1 MNLSEINK
9 KGPGGPGYIHM
20 TFEKGGKINGFT
32 VKEIRESSEL
42 RGRTVLLE
50 HDRTGAGLFWV
61 DNGAENMV
69 FSITFRTQP
78 EDSTGVFHI
87 LEHSVLCGSEKYPV
101 KEPFVE
107 LLKSSM
113 NTFLNALTFQ
123 DMTMYPVASR
133 NPKDLLNLTEVYL
146 DAVFAPRAMTDRKI
160 FCQEGWHIDR
170 DEAGVPVYKG
180 VVFNEMKGA
189 MSDTDT
195 LIERRIMRQMFPDTC
210 YGFNSGGD
218 PEEIPTLTYER
229 FREMYRKCYHPSNA
243 LIYLDGAVPMDRM
256 LHLIASY
263 LDRFDRLETLPE
275 YTYQTPVGSEETIRY
290 ELGQEEPEE
299 NRGHLTV
306 ARLTGSWKDRT
317 DNMAR
322 GIICDVLTGTNEA
335 PLKRAVLERS
345 LAEDLSATVDD
356 TTLQSWITI
365 HADNVTDGKEQ
376 ELLDLVRKTGETI
389 RREGL
394 DRGAVEASLNRAI
407 YMLREED
414 EPQGIERCIR
424 CVGNWIYGADPT
436 AVLESGP
443 AVKELKEY
451 LENGRFDEL
460 AADMLL
466 NTENRVILHT
476 LPSKTL
482 GEEKRR
488 KEAETLRGITGA
500 WTETEQEANDRLIG
514 EIETWQNA
522 PDSPESLKTLPCLR
536 KEDADIEP
544 EWVDTELLDCGGVK
558 VMAHRLN
565 CNGVVHLRAYF
576 SLTDYS
582 LEELTMLSQLT
593 GLLGRLPTARHDA
606 WTLQQEIKRWTG
618 SVGFTIITRADQGQD
633 ETCVPYLAAF
643 VSSLE
648 ENTDKAWALLAEIL
662 TATRFDETEKM
673 AEIFRQNDLDARQ
686 RILGAGH
693 SIGVKNVLSHFSA
706 ENAVKNALDGD
717 VTAAYIHRLAREP
730 EKEMPELLRLSERLM
745 KETFCRTRM
754 ILGVTSS
761 DEVLPAKLVSAFP
774 QGTAVPANRAYRTDS
789 PLAAGFRIPAQIGF
803 AVRGY
808 RLGKMGLKFEGTI
821 WLATSILTL
830 GYLWNKVRVQ
840 GGAYGA
846 GIQVDR
852 SGNLFSY
859 SYRDPT
865 PARTLEADAGAS
877 AFLRDFAEQG
887 ENLDPYIISALNSLN
902 PLLSPRDKG
911 SLADGRWMN
920 GYTREEAE
928 RIRRQILYAK
938 PEDLVRCGQWL
949 DAFAQEGAVCVV
961 AHQDALNACSGL
973 EIKDL

>member
-1 MNLSEINK
+1 MNFQTGETIC
-9 KGPGGPGYIHM
+9 
-20 TFEKGGKINGFT
+20 GFT
-32 VKEIRESSEL
+32 VKEIRESAEL
-42 RGRTVLLE
+42 HGRTVLME
-50 HDRTGAGLFWV
+50 HARTGAGLFWV

-69 FSITFRTQP
+69 FSVTFRTLP

-133 NPKDLLNLTEVYL
+133 NPKDLLNLTGVYL
-146 DAVFAPRAMTDRKI
+146 DAVFAPNAVRDRRI

-170 DEAGVPVYKG
+170 DEEGKPVYKG

-218 PEEIPTLTYER
+218 PEEIPKLTYER
-229 FREMYRKCYHPSNA
+229 FCEMYRKCYHPSNA

-256 LHLIASY
+256 LPLIASY
-263 LDRFDRLETLPE
+263 LDRFDRLETLPAYRFQE
-275 YTYQTPVGSEETIRY
+275 PVGSEETICY
-290 ELGQEEPEE
+290 ELGQDEPEE
-299 NRGHLTV
+299 NRGHLTL

-335 PLKRAVLERS
+335 PLKRAVLERG
-345 LAEDLSATVDD
+345 LAEDLSAAVDD

-365 HADNVTDGKEQ
+365 HADHVADGKEQ
-376 ELLDLVRKTGETI
+376 KLLEVIRETGEAI

-394 DRGAVEASLNRAI
+394 DRGAVEASLNRAV

-424 CVGNWIYGADPT
+424 CVGSWIYGADPT
-436 AVLESGP
+436 DVLETAP
-443 AVKELKEY
+443 VLNKLKTY
-451 LENGRFDEL
+451 LDTGRFDEL

-466 NTENRVILHT
+466 NSDHRVILHT
-476 LPSKTL
+476 LPSRTL

-488 KEAETLRGITGA
+488 QETETLRQMTDE
-500 WTETEQEANDRLIG
+500 WTETERAENDRLIA
-514 EIETWQNA
+514 EIESWQST
-522 PDSPESLKTLPCLR
+522 PDSAEALKSLPRLS

-544 EWVDTELLDCGGVK
+544 EWVDTQLTECGGVK
-558 VMAHRLN
+558 VMEHRLN

-576 SLTDYS
+576 ALTDYS
-582 LEELTMLSQLT
+582 LIELTKLSQLT
-593 GLLGRLPTARHDA
+593 GLLGRLPTAAHDA

-618 SVGFTIITRADQGQD
+618 SVGFTIITRSEQNQD

-643 VSSLE
+643 VSCLQ
-648 ENTDKAWALLAEIL
+648 ENTDRAWALLAEIL
-662 TATRFDETEKM
+662 TSTRFDETDKM
-673 AEIFRQNDLDARQ
+673 AEMFRQNDLDARQ

-693 SIGVKNVLSHFSA
+693 SIGVKNALSHYSA

-717 VTAAYIHRLAREP
+717 KAAVYIHRLARDP
-730 EKEMPELLRLSERLM
+730 DSEMPELRRLSERLM
-745 KETFCRTRM
+745 GETFCRKRL

-761 DEVLPAKLVSAFP
+761 DEILPERLVSAFP
-774 QGTAVPANRAYRTDS
+774 EGSPAPENRAYRTNTPMD
-789 PLAAGFRIPAQIGF
+789 AGFRIPAQIGF

-808 RLGKMGLKFEGTI
+808 RLSKLGLRFDGTM

-830 GYLWNKVRVQ
+830 GYLWNRVRVQ

-877 AFLRDFAEQG
+877 AFLRDFAQQQG
-887 ENLDPYIISALNSLN
+887 ADLDQYIISALNSLN

-928 RIRRQILYAK
+928 RIRREILYAK
-938 PEDLVRCGQWL
+938 PEDLIRCGQWL
-949 DAFAQEGAVCVV
+949 DAFARDGAVCVV
-961 AHQDALNACSGL
+961 AHEDALNACEGL
-973 EIKDL
+973 EIRDL